1 MENLTPVRPASIIG
15 NSRLRE
21 IKTIKGI
28 AQDLVKQKKQNFE
41 LEKKFF
47 KIQKDTIDRNK
58 LRDKERLQEAKKPKR
73 KAGFVR
79 EELKDKSIKLF
90 DLFKFFV
97 GYKVLQWMSR
107 KENIESIGEIAKA
120 MKNIFK
126 IIDHLAGIGVEGV
139 LGGLHS
145 VLFGSNFLERFFG
158 IFKLIGGFF
167 IIRRLLFPG
176 KILKDITWILKNRK
190 SIGKVFQALGS
201 GKLKEALGR
210 LFKLLTPNLYVV
222 YTRGLTAGVKRV
234 ILKVFGKNTLK
245 LLTKVASKIGFR
257 SAKEFV
263 KNTAKN
269 IAKPLTRIPFIGPI
283 LGFGLNL
290 IFGDPLDK
298 AAVKAIGAGIGAW
311 LGGIVMGALGS
322 IVPVAGTA
330 AGAGLGAF
338 VGGFIGDW
346 VGDKLYGFFKG
357 FTAPKEPALAVG
369 GIVTKP
375 TRALIGE
382 AGPEAVIP
390 LPKIY
395 DGTILNAPMGIVA
408 SSMIGGIDA
417 VISSLGPV
425 GLTIRPYASSLLAPY
440 RREFGSTNYVFTSNI
455 GGKTTPLTTKLP
467 EQNDNEE
474 VAKILGLNKTIN
486 LIKKKE
492 TAEEAK
498 KARYNSGNS
507 VREILGDILN
517 NIINLDFTKKSKKKT
532 RPGDTTRNGD
542 IGEVGGE
549 VDLSDA
555 DDRTLLKQ
563 LALAEAAGEGVVGM
577 ALVVNSVLNRKRIL
591 DGGASPGLFHATDK
605 TIRGIIYAK
614 DSVQYTPVQSGTI
627 NKQWG
632 EGSLNLAEKAL
643 QMGMDKSKLR
653 QALEAEGVSE
663 NSIKF
668 LINSTGFRNYDAGA
682 SNDRSQKVNETVYKR
697 HTFNTAGVP
706 KMQQGGLVSRG
717 DITSKFGNKESF
729 RKNSHEGI
737 DIAFPSGTPLS
748 FTLGGKFLKVA
759 RSSSK
764 EREANGGYGQY
775 MDLKLSDGKIARLA
789 HLSSIPNWVKQGGD
803 FTPNAIVALSGGAPG
818 APGSGRS
825 GGPHLHLEQHTT
837 QKDLAETL
845 NGKVDPLSQGLF
857 GLLRKGGAPGS
868 ATSGPA
874 QPSQSPAASPNT
886 VKESEESQQESQP
899 PPINYDDIAKNLGE
913 LFQMLTGTPKTNG
926 AQLQKNSMDYVQ
938 AFKDFKPNP
947 DTYIMMGGTNI
958 ISSTTLL
965 TPIEQL
971 DYSSGSFSS
980 IDSATAFKL
989 NTRL

>member
-15 NSRLRE
+15 NSRLKE
-21 IKTIKGI
+21 IKTIKGV
-28 AQDLVKQKKQNFE
+28 ANDLLQQKKKNFD

-47 KIQKDTIDRNK
+47 KIQKDNAAKNK
-58 LRDKERLQEAKKPKR
+58 LRERERLQESKKPRR

-79 EELKDKSIKLF
+79 EELKSKSIKLF

-107 KENIESIGEIAKA
+107 PENVEAIGEIAKA

-126 IIDHLAGIGVEGV
+126 VIDYFAGIGVEGV

-158 IFKLIGGFF
+158 VFKLIGGFF

-176 KILKDITWILKNRK
+176 QILKDITWILKNRK
-190 SIGKVFQALGS
+190 SIGKIFTALGS

-210 LFKLLTPNLYVV
+210 IFKLLTPNLYVV
-222 YTRGLTAGVKRV
+222 YTRGLTAGIKRV
-234 ILKVFGKNTLK
+234 VLKVFGKNTLK
-245 LLTKVASKIGFR
+245 LLSKVASKIGFR

-263 KNTAKN
+263 KSSAKSL
-269 IAKPLTRIPFIGPI
+269 AKPLTKIPLIGPI

-298 AAVKAIGAGIGAW
+298 AAVKAIGASIGAW

-330 AGAGLGAF
+330 AGGTFGAI
-338 VGGFIGDW
+338 VGGFLGDW

-425 GLTIRPYASSLLAPY
+425 GLSIRPYASSLLAPY
-440 RREFGSTNYVFTSNI
+440 RREFGSTNYVFTSDI
-455 GGKTTPLTTKLP
+455 GRPSTPVTAKATTQTDD
-467 EQNDNEE
+467 QEE
-474 VAKILGLNKTIN
+474 VAKILGLNKTVN

-492 TAEEAK
+492 ASEEAK
-498 KARYNSGNS
+498 KSRYNSGNS
-507 VREILGDILN
+507 VREILADILN

-532 RPGDTTRNGD
+532 RRTGPG
-542 IGEVGGE
+542 GEIDEVTGE
-549 VDLSDA
+549 VDLSSA

-591 DGGASPGLFHATDK
+591 DSGKSAGFYGAKDK
-605 TIRGIIYAK
+605 SIRGIIYGPG
-614 DSVQYTPVQSGTI
+614 QYTPVDNGSI

-632 EGSLNLAEKAL
+632 EGSLRLAEQAL
-643 QMGMDKSKLR
+643 QLGMDKAKLKA
-653 QALEAEGVSE
+653 ALEAEGVSS
-663 NSIKF
+663 NSIKY
-668 LINSTGFRNYDAGA
+668 LINSTGFRNYSAGA
-682 SNDRSQKVNETVYKR
+682 GTDKSQQVNETNYKR
-697 HTFNTAGVP
+697 HTFNTAGAT

-729 RKNSHEGI
+729 RKNAHEGI

-748 FTLGGKFLKVA
+748 FSLGGKFIKIA
-759 RSSSK
+759 RTSSTEK
-764 EREANGGYGQY
+764 EANGGYGQY
-775 MDLKLSDGKIARLA
+775 MDIKLSDGKIARLA
-789 HLSSIPNWVKQGGD
+789 HLSSIPDWIKQGSE
-803 FTPNAIVALSGGAPG
+803 FAPNAVIALSGGIPK

-825 GGPHLHLEQHTT
+825 GGAHLHLEQHTT

-857 GLLRKGGAPGS
+857 GLLRKGGTPGS
-868 ATSGPA
+868 ATSGPT
-874 QPSQSPAASPNT
+874 QPSQSPATSPDT
-886 VKESEESQQESQP
+886 VPESEQTESASAFNPEL
-899 PPINYDDIAKNLGE
+899 IAKNLGE

-926 AQLQKNSMDYVQ
+926 TQLEKDSMDYVQ

-958 ISSTTLL
+958 ISSTTVLN
-965 TPIEQL
+965 PIKQT
-971 DYSSGSFSS
+971 DYSVGSFSAM
-980 IDSATAFKL
+980 DSATAFNLK
-989 NTRL
+989 NRL

>member
-21 IKTIKGI
+21 IKTIKGV
-28 AQDLVKQKKQNFE
+28 ANDLLKQKKQNFE

-47 KIQKDTIDRNK
+47 KIQKDSIARNK

-97 GYKVLQWMSR
+97 GYKILQWMSR
-107 KENIESIGEIAKA
+107 KENVEAIGEIAKA

-210 LFKLLTPNLYVV
+210 LFKLLTPNLYVA
-222 YTRGLTAGVKRV
+222 YTKGLTAGVKRV

-263 KNTAKN
+263 KNSAKN

-455 GGKTTPLTTKLP
+455 GKKTTSLTTKLP

-492 TAEEAK
+492 PAEESK

-507 VREILGDILN
+507 VREILADILN
-517 NIINLDFTKKSKKKT
+517 NIINLDFTKKSKKK
-532 RPGDTTRNGD
+532 RKPGDPDGD
-542 IGEVGGE
+542 IDEVTGE
-549 VDLSDA
+549 VDLSSA

-591 DGGASPGLFHATDK
+591 DSGKSAGFYGAKDK
-605 TIRGIIYAK
+605 SIRGIIYGPG
-614 DSVQYTPVQSGTI
+614 QYTPVDNGSI

-632 EGSLNLAEKAL
+632 EGSMKLAEQAL
-643 QMGMDKSKLR
+643 QLGMDKAKLKA
-653 QALEAEGVSE
+653 ALEAEGVSG
-663 NSIKF
+663 NSIKY
-668 LINSTGFRNYDAGA
+668 LINATGFRNYAAGA
-682 SNDRSQKVNETVYKR
+682 SEDKSQQVNETNYKR
-697 HTFNTAGVP
+697 HTFNTAGVA

-803 FTPNAIVALSGGAPG
+803 FAPNAIVALSGGAPG

-874 QPSQSPAASPNT
+874 QPSQSPAASPDT
-886 VKESEESQQESQP
+886 VKESGDTQQESQP

-926 AQLQKNSMDYVQ
+926 AQLQKDSMDYVQ

-965 TPIEQL
+965 TPIEQP
-971 DYSSGSFSS
+971 DYSSGSFSN

>member
-15 NSRLRE
+15 NSRLKE
-21 IKTIKGI
+21 IKTIKGV
-28 AQDLVKQKKQNFE
+28 ANDLIKQKKQNFE

-47 KIQKDTIDRNK
+47 KIQKDSIARNK
-58 LRDKERLQEAKKPKR
+58 LRDKERLQEAKKPRR
-73 KAGFVR
+73 KAGFIR
-79 EELKDKSIKLF
+79 EELKDKSIKIY

-107 KENIESIGEIAKA
+107 PENVESIGEIAKA
-120 MKNIFK
+120 LKNIFK
-126 IIDHLAGIGVEGV
+126 VIDYLAGIGVEGV

-176 KILKDITWILKNRK
+176 KILKDITWILKNGK
-190 SIGKVFQALGS
+190 SIGKIFKALGS
-201 GKLKEALGR
+201 GKLKEAIGR
-210 LFKLLTPNLYVV
+210 IFKLLNPNLYVA
-222 YTRGLTAGVKRV
+222 YTKGLTASIKRV
-234 ILKVFGKNTLK
+234 VLKVFGKNTLK
-245 LLTKVASKIGFR
+245 LLTKVASKIGFQ
-257 SAKEFV
+257 SAKQFV

-269 IAKPLTRIPFIGPI
+269 IAKPLTRIPLIGPI

-298 AAVKAIGAGIGAW
+298 AAVKAIGASIGAW

-330 AGAGLGAF
+330 AGGVFGAV

-357 FTAPKEPALAVG
+357 FSAPKEPELAVG

-425 GLTIRPYASSLLAPY
+425 GLSIRPYASSLLAPY

-455 GGKTTPLTTKLP
+455 GGKSTSLTTKLP
-467 EQNDNEE
+467 DQNDNEE
-474 VAKILGLNKTIN
+474 VAKILGLDKTIN

-492 TAEEAK
+492 PAEESK

-507 VREILGDILN
+507 VREILADILN

-532 RPGDTTRNGD
+532 RPGDPT
-542 IGEVGGE
+542 GEIDDVTGE
-549 VDLSDA
+549 VDLSAA

-591 DGGASPGLFHATDK
+591 DSGKSAGFYGANDK
-605 TIRGIIYAK
+605 SIRGIIYGAG
-614 DSVQYTPVQSGTI
+614 QYTPVDNGSI

-632 EGSLNLAEKAL
+632 EGSMKLAGQAL
-643 QMGMDKSKLR
+643 QLGMDKAKLKA
-653 QALEAEGVSE
+653 ALETEGVSG
-663 NSIKF
+663 NNIKY
-668 LINSTGFRNYDAGA
+668 LINATGFRNYSAGA
-682 SNDRSQKVNETVYKR
+682 GEDSSQQVNETNYKR
-697 HTFNTAGVP
+697 HTFNTAGVA

-729 RKNSHEGI
+729 RKHSHEGI

-748 FTLGGKFLKVA
+748 FTLGGKFIKVA

-789 HLSSIPNWVKQGGD
+789 HLSSIPDWVKQGND
-803 FTPNAIVALSGGAPG
+803 FAPNAIVALSGGAKG
-818 APGSGRS
+818 GPGSGRS
-825 GGPHLHLEQHTT
+825 GGPHLHLEQHNT

-845 NGKVDPLSQGLF
+845 AGKVDPLSQGLF
-857 GLLRKGGAPGS
+857 SLLRKGGASGS
-868 ATSGPA
+868 ATDGPT
-874 QPSQSPAASPNT
+874 QPPQSPATSPDT
-886 VKESEESQQESQP
+886 VKESEETQEGAQP
-899 PPINYDDIAKNLGE
+899 APINYGDIAQNLGQ

-926 AQLQKNSMDYVQ
+926 TQLEKNSMDYVQ
-938 AFKDFKPNP
+938 SFKEFKPNP
-947 DTYIMMGGTNI
+947 DTYIMTGGTNI

-965 TPIEQL
+965 TPIEQP